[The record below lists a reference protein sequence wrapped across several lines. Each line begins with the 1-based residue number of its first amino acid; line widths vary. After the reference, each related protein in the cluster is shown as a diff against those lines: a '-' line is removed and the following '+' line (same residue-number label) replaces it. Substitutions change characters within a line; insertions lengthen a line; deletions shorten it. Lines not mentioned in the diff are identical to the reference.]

1 MDKVKNAL
9 LQPQNCCLQVIDLQ
23 KSLMAQIHEAERV
36 IATAQLMLRFAK
48 IIKMPVLA
56 NTQYRKGLGVYV
68 PEVEPLME
76 GIPRPDKI
84 EFNAW
89 ANEETRARIEDLPE
103 VVHTIILVG
112 VETHICIYQTAA
124 GILGRGFTPW
134 IVADGVSARSEK
146 NHQLALQR
154 LRDMGAIVGPAEML
168 IYELLGKAGTA
179 LFKEVL
185 PLIIDH
191 KF

>member
-23 KSLMAQIHEAERV
+23 KSLVAQIHEAERV

-89 ANEETRARIEDLPE
+89 ANEETIARIEDLPE
-103 VVHTIILVG
+103 TVHTILLVG

-168 IYELLGKAGTA
+168 IYELLGRAGTA

-185 PLIIDH
+185 PLIIGH

>member
-1 MDKVKNAL
+1 MNKVKNAL
-9 LQPQNCCLQVIDLQ
+9 LQPQNCCLHVIDLQ
-23 KSLMAQIHEAERV
+23 KSLMAQVHEPERV

-48 IIKMPVLA
+48 IIRMPVLA

-89 ANEETRARIEDLPE
+89 ANEETIVRIEDLPE
-103 VVHTIILVG
+103 TVHTILLVG

-168 IYELLGKAGTA
+168 IYELLGRAGTA

-185 PLIIDH
+185 PLIIGH